1 MANMCIASAP
11 NGKMKGRAPGGLYIP
26 TLPRPLKAERAML
39 NLLILLYP
47 LRTKKATQ
55 KLPSS
60 SAGVLTVRSLQGIIP
75 LLFLS
80 GKGML

>member
-1 MANMCIASAP
+1 
-11 NGKMKGRAPGGLYIP
+11 
-26 TLPRPLKAERAML
+26 ML

-55 KLPSS
+55 ELPSS

-75 LLFLS
+75 PRRARPRS
-80 GKGML
+80 PVVVPWYGIMLQIGEEDLDEL